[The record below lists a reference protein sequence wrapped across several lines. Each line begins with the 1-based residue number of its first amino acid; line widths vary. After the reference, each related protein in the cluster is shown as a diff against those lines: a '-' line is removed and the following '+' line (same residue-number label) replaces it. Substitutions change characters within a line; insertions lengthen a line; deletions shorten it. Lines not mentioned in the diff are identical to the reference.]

1 MILLSYPLTQ
11 YLIGISDHGLVWIN
25 VIALSS
31 VLVGM
36 QLKMKWLIL
45 PIFAVSIVWIIPYNF
60 APNQKNYTENVI
72 LSITT
77 RKGVIDQVLWKDDRW
92 TYYNG
97 RLSTATPDQSM
108 YGEATLYP
116 LLQVLPEKAKILII
130 GGDNGVII
138 QQLKTSKFCYQ
149 SLHILPYD
157 LDFLHHQIKDLD
169 LDFMT
174 LIDQNISSYVE
185 TTSLYFDA
193 IIIDLFNPAGSLE
206 MSAFMKPYFT
216 KKLLSKL
223 NITGFL
229 LTQMGDVY
237 KQPKLFKNYKN
248 QITSLNYGTVPYHL
262 QIPTIG
268 QMGWVLVSKGLST
281 AQLTHALKSS
291 HKSFD
296 SRWWN
301 DDAMAMMMSMG
312 KQAYFMEKERS
323 INRN

>member
-1 MILLSYPLTQ
+1 
-11 YLIGISDHGLVWIN
+11 
-25 VIALSS
+25 
-31 VLVGM
+31 
-36 QLKMKWLIL
+36 
-45 PIFAVSIVWIIPYNF
+45 
-60 APNQKNYTENVI
+60 
-72 LSITT
+72 
-77 RKGVIDQVLWKDDRW
+77 
-92 TYYNG
+92 
-97 RLSTATPDQSM
+97 
-108 YGEATLYP
+108 
-116 LLQVLPEKAKILII
+116 
-130 GGDNGVII
+130 
-138 QQLKTSKFCYQ
+138 
-149 SLHILPYD
+149 
-157 LDFLHHQIKDLD
+157 
-169 LDFMT
+169 
-174 LIDQNISSYVE
+174 
-185 TTSLYFDA
+185 
-193 IIIDLFNPAGSLE
+193 

-291 HKSFD
+291 YKSFD

-312 KQAYFMEKERS
+312 KQAYFMGKERS